1 MPGEKSLVS
10 VLHLLQEEQQY
21 NLLLLEEHRLQTGR
35 HLAEHPFKDVV
46 SVMVAMVSVLSWV
59 LSPPWLSDM
68 EDDGSLL
75 AGPPQALNTM
85 QRQSTAE
92 IRESNFFFMTMFL
105 SLDIIYLDSV
115 RTASRTN
122 TPWFNSRI
130 RLDMRYAVCRSWVI
144 SR

>member
-1 MPGEKSLVS
+1 
-10 VLHLLQEEQQY
+10 
-21 NLLLLEEHRLQTGR
+21 
-35 HLAEHPFKDVV
+35 
-46 SVMVAMVSVLSWV
+46 MVAMVSVLSWV
-59 LSPPWLSDM
+59 SSPLWLPDA
-68 EDDGSLL
+68 EGDGSLL

-85 QRQSTAE
+85 QRQSAAE
-92 IRESNFFFMTMFL
+92 IREISFFFMVYVPFFGC
-105 SLDIIYLDSV
+105 YVDSV